1 MNEIKLREEDLVIR
15 LIRDDEKAF
24 AELYAMYK
32 NKLMYYALTYLK
44 SNKFAEDIFQDAFA
58 VIWQTRKFINPNES
72 FSAYLFSIVR
82 NRIINLI
89 RNINI
94 EEKVKEQ
101 ILSQAIDY
109 TKNTEEKIAEND
121 LQDLISQAMS
131 KLTNRQHEIFEMSRT
146 EGLSH
151 KEIAEKLNISVNTVQ
166 SHIASSLKILQDY
179 LHKYYGSSAGFIL
192 ILFYLNS

>member
-1 MNEIKLREEDLVIR
+1 MNEIKPQEKDLVIR
-15 LIRDDEKAF
+15 LIQDDEKAF

-32 NKLMYYALTYLK
+32 NRMIYYAMTFLK

-58 VIWQTRKFINPNES
+58 VIWQTRKFINPDES

-82 NRIINLI
+82 NRILNLI
-89 RNINI
+89 RNMNI
-94 EEKVKEQ
+94 EENVKER

-121 LQDLISQAMS
+121 LHNIISQATS
-131 KLTNRQHEIFEMSRT
+131 KLTDRQHEIFEMSRT

-151 KEIAEKLNISVNTVQ
+151 KEIADKLNISVNTVQ
-166 SHIASSLKILQDY
+166 SHITSSLKILQDY
-179 LHKYYGSSAGFIL
+179 LRKHYGSCAGLIL
-192 ILFYLNS
+192 ILFYLK